1 MSKKINIVGITVTV
15 PGELIS
21 FNVGEGQ
28 PVVEKIIYEEYGYN
42 KGKQGKF
49 PAYILFMKDS
59 NIRKIIKESAVTSFN
74 SKVIDEKEVVI
85 PDLPEGDDVINEN
98 EIVGG

>member
-1 MSKKINIVGITVTV
+1 MSKKISIIGITVTV

-28 PVVEKIIYEEYGYN
+28 PVIEKIVYEEHGYN

-49 PAYILFMKDS
+49 PAYVLFMKDS
-59 NIRKIIKESAVTSFN
+59 NVRKIIKESTVVDFS
-74 SKVIDEKEVVI
+74 SKVIDEKEAVI
-85 PDLPEGDDVINEN
+85 PDLPENDEN
-98 EIVGG
+98 EIDLLP